1 VTQDHVPFCKAIG
14 NSVHVW
20 GGGQNLQ
27 MKKILMVA
35 RTKWSISDVV
45 NPTLIFL

>member
-20 GGGQNLQ
+20 GAKSADEEDIYGGMN
-27 MKKILMVA
+27 
-35 RTKWSISDVV
+35 
-45 NPTLIFL
+45 